1 MPDDKNNPKIDDTK
15 LRMRKR
21 FQDIDDTNRLKK
33 EARAGWIYTFYIGFA
48 ILIIGFFVL
57 LISQNILTY
66 SLELV
71 GSVIL
76 ILIGFMFIFTSFH
89 LRNTVEF
96 YVGENF

>member
-21 FQDIDDTNRLKK
+21 FQVIDDTIRLKK
-33 EARAGWIYTFYIGFA
+33 EASPGWIYTFYIGFA
-48 ILIIGFFVL
+48 MYILGFFVL